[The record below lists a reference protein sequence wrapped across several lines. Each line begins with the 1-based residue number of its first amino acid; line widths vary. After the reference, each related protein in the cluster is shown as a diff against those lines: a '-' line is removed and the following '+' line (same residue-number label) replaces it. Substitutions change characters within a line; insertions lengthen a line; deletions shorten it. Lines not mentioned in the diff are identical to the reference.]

1 MKKILILIT
10 TALAFS
16 SCNDLLDEMPDKRI
30 QDISTP
36 EEIKAV
42 LTDAYPKTTATYI
55 TELASDNIADNGD
68 IIPYVPFFA
77 SEADRK
83 SVV

>member
-55 TELASDNIADNGD
+55 SELA
-68 IIPYVPFFA
+68 
-77 SEADRK
+77 
-83 SVV
+83 